1 MIYSNG
7 SSNALFFNTPEIKE
21 LLDNYNLDTIEVSKN
36 ANLVLEGTKIKLW
49 KSGDELICQAG
60 RLLLERG
67 KSFKALIDDTYD
79 KIRLMFELNS
89 LLKEEVTFYL
99 TLSEREKAFLKFPNK

>member
-1 MIYSNG
+1 M
-7 SSNALFFNTPEIKE
+7 A
-21 LLDNYNLDTIEVSKN
+21 KN

-60 RLLLERG
+60 RLLLEMG
-67 KSFKALIDDTYD
+67 KSFEALID
-79 KIRLMFELNS
+79 KIRLIFELNS
-89 LLKEEVTFYL
+89 LLKNIISVDLCFAFLTGAKICIEAEEEVTFYR